1 MTTDGHDNGTFFKKV
16 LDTTPRWVIVLFSV
30 IMGAS
35 VTFGFFLTTTGLQDP
50 FKRVV
55 DVYVKRLENSVDR
68 LETAATDMRTIVTRL
83 ENSEKGL
90 TELDR
95 RVTSVELIA
104 AENARLIRELQLQS
118 RGGKK

>member
-1 MTTDGHDNGTFFKKV
+1 MASEPDNGTFFKKV

-30 IMGAS
+30 VMGAS

-68 LETAATDMRTIVTRL
+68 LENAATDMRAIVTRL

-90 TELDR
+90 TELGQ
-95 RVTSVELIA
+95 RVTAIELIA
-104 AENARLIRELQLQS
+104 AENSRLIRELQLQLRS
-118 RGGKK
+118 GKK